1 MHILHILHI
10 LHIPLALS
18 SLSAR
23 QHVFEPV
30 FQFGCSLPFHAQPG
44 LVLEHCQVAQLQ
56 LVALEYLQIAHR
68 PQSQAILC
76 FVHVDLQCYMH
87 KHAKY

>member
-1 MHILHILHI
+1 MLVHMLQKNACFAYIAYL
-10 LHIPLALS
+10 LALL
-18 SLSAR
+18 SLTAR

-56 LVALEYLQIAHR
+56 LVALEYLQISHR
-68 PQSQAILC
+68 PRSQAILC
-76 FVHVDLQCYMH
+76 VVHVDLQC
-87 KHAKY
+87 